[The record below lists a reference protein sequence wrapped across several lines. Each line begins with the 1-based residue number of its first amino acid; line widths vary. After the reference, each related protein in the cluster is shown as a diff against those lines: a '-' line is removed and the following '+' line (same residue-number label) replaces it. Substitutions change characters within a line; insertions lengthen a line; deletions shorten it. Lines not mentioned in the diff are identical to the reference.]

1 MLNPMKL
8 RLRKWVLWWAL
19 GGLLVP
25 VLLILRW
32 KLLGSIFGELELIL
46 WPSSIMLLGLEGPA
60 SRPRLDIVEFYA
72 LVMAMNVVL
81 YAVVGLATWPLIRL
95 AFPQRGSVS

>member
-1 MLNPMKL
+1 MKL
-8 RLRKWVLWWAL
+8 RLWKWILWWAL
-19 GGLLVP
+19 AGLLVP

-32 KLLGSIFGELELIL
+32 KLLGSIFGELELVF

-60 SRPRLDIVEFYA
+60 SRRRLDIVEFYA

-81 YAVVGLATWPLIRL
+81 YAVVGLAVWPPIRA
-95 AFPQRGSVS
+95 AFRQRGSVS